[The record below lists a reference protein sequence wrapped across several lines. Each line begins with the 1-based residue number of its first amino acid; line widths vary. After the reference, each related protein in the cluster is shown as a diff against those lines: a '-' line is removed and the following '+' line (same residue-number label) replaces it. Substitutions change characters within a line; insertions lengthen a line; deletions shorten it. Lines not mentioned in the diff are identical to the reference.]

1 MESNNNTKTAKAP
14 SKKTI
19 YIIVGVVTVIAA
31 IVIGMVIAN
40 NNKQTNSYIQ
50 SAVDDIYDWSDKTE
64 FPTLAEDD
72 YMWKTGGRFEQ
83 IRDNKKFSAALCDK
97 MREICTTKKDDQ
109 ILELNAETISYVGVR
124 RAYQMAAILEY
135 LGYENEE
142 VKACLDELTAMVVEK
157 ARNSDNW
164 NNVTAYIYRNITPYK
179 GLKYYTSRVDAIS
192 DAEIEKSYAD
202 QWKKIKGQMSG
213 GADLENYLEKVVEV
227 VNVRPIEVPSE
238 IKRAEKNDPYAV
250 GSEQNAPS
258 DTSTM
263 AAGIT
268 PSLDIN
274 NIIPYDELVDALSKY
289 GEKAVFRS
297 GEGGYYDGQKE
308 GRGDFKSDY
317 VSGKVQRTGE
327 EDDFTEKYLQQHYD
341 KPSKTYYYFRDERVS
356 KFPPFYT
363 DTKSVYVYDSTAY
376 AVTDYAV
383 YMGDSVLVYDSEKAK
398 ESAGHMTVGDQEYFF
413 YEIESVLSKSVLRSY
428 RMSYR
433 YEYNEKDKLLTLYV
447 KAPEGTT
454 AALLEPG
461 EKRVPLGGT
470 SYVPWEDF
478 KEKMC
483 DLSDGLSWEISW
495 GNQVGVGVIVVSD
508 VDPDSGL
515 LSVLEGEVIQDN
527 SDNPPSPV
535 QTETPET
542 EPTDDEESE
551 ER

>member
-1 MESNNNTKTAKAP
+1 MEGNNSTKVVKKP
-14 SKKTI
+14 NKKTI
-19 YIIVGVVTVIAA
+19 YIIVGVVAVIAA

-40 NNKQTNSYIQ
+40 NNKQTNGYIR

-72 YMWKTGGRFEQ
+72 YMWKTGGRFEK

-164 NNVTAYIYRNITPYK
+164 NNVTAYIYRSITPYK

-202 QWKKIKGQMSG
+202 QWRKIKGQMSG

-227 VNVRPIEVPSE
+227 VNAGTIEAPSE

-250 GSEQNAPS
+250 GSEQISAG
-258 DTSTM
+258 STIDS
-263 AAGIT
+263 GIT

-274 NIIPYDELVDALSKY
+274 NIIPYDELVDALQKY

-297 GEGGYYDGQKE
+297 GQGGYYDGDE
-308 GRGDFKSDY
+308 DGRGDFKR
-317 VSGKVQRTGE
+317 VFISGKVKRTGK
-327 EDDFTEKYLQQHYD
+327 EDAFTESYLRQHYD
-341 KPSKTYYYFRDERVS
+341 DPDKTYYYFRDQKIS

-363 DTKSVYVYDSTAY
+363 DTENVYVCDGAAY
-376 AVTDYAV
+376 AVTGYAV
-383 YMGDSVLVYDSEKAK
+383 YFRGSVLVYDSEKAK
-398 ESAGHMTVGDQEYFF
+398 ESAGHMTVDEQEYFF
-413 YEIESVLSKSVLRSY
+413 HEIEDVLSESVLRGY
-428 RMSYR
+428 RMPVR
-433 YEYNEKDKLLTLYV
+433 YEYNEKDMLLTVYV

-454 AALLEPG
+454 AALTAEG
-461 EKRVPLGGT
+461 EKRVPLSGT
-470 SYVPWEDF
+470 SFVPWEQF
-478 KEKMC
+478 SKEMC
-483 DLSDGLSWEISW
+483 RLSDDLAYANVVHKI
-495 GNQVGVGVIVVSD
+495 GVGIIVVSD

-515 LSVLEGEVIQDN
+515 LSVLNGEVVQDN
-527 SDNPPSPV
+527 SDDPPAPV
-535 QTETPET
+535 QTET
-542 EPTDDEESE
+542 TDDGESE
-551 ER
+551 TR

>member
-1 MESNNNTKTAKAP
+1 MENNTNAAGKKKL

-19 YIIVGVVTVIAA
+19 YIIAGVVAVIAA

-40 NNKQTNSYIQ
+40 NNKQTNGYIR

-72 YMWKTGGRFEQ
+72 YMWKTGGRFEE

-97 MREICTTKKDDQ
+97 MREICATKKDDQ

-164 NNVTAYIYRNITPYK
+164 NNVTAYIYRSITPYK

-202 QWKKIKGQMSG
+202 QWQKIKGQMSG

-227 VNVRPIEVPSE
+227 VNAGTIEAPSE

-250 GSEQNAPS
+250 GSEQISAGNAV
-258 DTSTM
+258 
-263 AAGIT
+263 AANIT

-289 GEKAVFRS
+289 GEKAVFRA

-308 GRGDFKSDY
+308 GRGDFKSNY
-317 VSGKVQRTGE
+317 VSGRVQRTGK
-327 EDDFTEKYLQQHYD
+327 EDAFTEKYLQQHYD
-341 KPSKTYYYFRDERVS
+341 KPSKTYYYFRDEGVS
-356 KFPPFYT
+356 KLPPFYT

-398 ESAGHMTVGDQEYFF
+398 ESAGHMTVDEQEYFF
-413 YEIESVLSKSVLRSY
+413 HEIEDVLSKSVLRGY
-428 RMSYR
+428 RMPVR
-433 YEYNEKDKLLTLYV
+433 YEYNEKDMLLTVYV

-454 AALLEPG
+454 AALLEGG
-461 EKRVPLGGT
+461 EKRVPLSGT
-470 SYVPWEDF
+470 SFVPWEQF
-478 KEKMC
+478 SKEMC
-483 DLSDGLSWEISW
+483 RLSDDLAYANVVHKI
-495 GNQVGVGVIVVSD
+495 GVGIIIVSD

-515 LSVLEGEVIQDN
+515 LSVLNGEVVQDN
-527 SDNPPSPV
+527 SDDPPAPV
-535 QTETPET
+535 QSHPVET
-542 EPTDDEESE
+542 EPQETDTDGE
-551 ER
+551 